1 MDPLN
6 WSYAK
11 VLACHLLQI
20 PAPTSDEMFYR
31 LHGRVITRAQLVGV
45 VASMQHK
52 TDRTEYLLDDGTGE
66 VLFVAWQTDAPPCQL
81 GDLVHVFG
89 RLKPSWESSVEL
101 HATKVVV
108 VSDPNAE
115 MLHWA
120 QAQLLYQHVYNQRAP
135 YVEATLPTPRET
147 TLEALCRHA
156 FLGLPLP
163 VDTPD
168 NDDALSVAIVTHLVQ
183 DGAPPSI
190 RFRDAVANV
199 DVVPPMD
206 ASARLGRFRK
216 AFAILR
222 RLGAL
227 YLQDADQD
235 MYCLLRFETM
245 AWPIIVQ
252 RLAHGQRQRKSDL
265 IALVVASPACR
276 QVPLHWVGDGV
287 DAAVAAQR
295 LALVDDHLA
304 LSA

>member
-1 MDPLN
+1 
-6 WSYAK
+6 SYVK

-31 LHGRVITRAQLVGV
+31 LHGRIITRAQLVGV

-66 VLFVAWQTDAPPCQL
+66 VCFVDWQTDAPPCQL

-89 RLKPSWESSVEL
+89 RLKPSWERRVEL

-108 VSDPNAE
+108 VDPNAE

-120 QAQLLYQHVYNQRAP
+120 QAQLLYQHVYNQPAP
-135 YVEATLPTPRET
+135 YVEAPLPTPRES

-163 VDTPD
+163 VETPMV
-168 NDDALSVAIVTHLVQ
+168 DDALPVAIVMHLAQ
-183 DGAPPSI
+183 DNAPSSI
-190 RFRDAVANV
+190 RFRDAVA
-199 DVVPPMD
+199 DVVVVPDMG

-216 AFAILR
+216 AFARLR

-227 YLQDADQD
+227 YLQ
-235 MYCLLRFETM
+235 
-245 AWPIIVQ
+245 
-252 RLAHGQRQRKSDL
+252 
-265 IALVVASPACR
+265 
-276 QVPLHWVGDGV
+276 
-287 DAAVAAQR
+287 
-295 LALVDDHLA
+295 
-304 LSA
+304 